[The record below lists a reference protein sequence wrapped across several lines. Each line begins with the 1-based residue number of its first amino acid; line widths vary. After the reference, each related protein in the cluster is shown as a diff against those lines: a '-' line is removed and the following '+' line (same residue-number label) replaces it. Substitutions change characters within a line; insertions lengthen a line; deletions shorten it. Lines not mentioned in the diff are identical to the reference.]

1 MLRGELLRNF
11 AQKIFYMR
19 QGFFKRE
26 LTNKAFVML
35 DTKKCEACWKCIDVC
50 PNNVI
55 GRINLPWHKHIRF
68 ANGSKCIGC
77 MKCVKICMTG
87 AISKLNKEKEIV

>member
-1 MLRGELLRNF
+1 
-11 AQKIFYMR
+11 MR

-26 LTNKAFVML
+26 HTNTAFVML
-35 DTKKCEACWKCIDVC
+35 DTKKCEACWKCLDVC
-50 PNNVI
+50 TNKVI

-68 ANGSKCIGC
+68 VNGSACIGC

-87 AISKLNKEKEIV
+87 AISKNQ

>member
-11 AQKIFYMR
+11 AQKYNMR

-26 LTNKAFVML
+26 HTNTAFVLL
-35 DTKKCEACWKCIDVC
+35 DTKKCEACWKCLDVC
-50 PNNVI
+50 TNNVI

-68 ANGSKCIGC
+68 VNGSACIGC
-77 MKCVKICMTG
+77 MKCVKICKGG
-87 AISKLNKEKEIV
+87 ALSKLSKE